1 MAVDTDNDFQEWE
14 LPDFEDNDSLDQG
27 DIDLFGRPAN
37 WYQKKKPESIE
48 VKEEAPKPLTLEDI
62 ESIRASAYEDG
73 FNEGKDAGFAE
84 GMEEGKLKGASEGH
98 EEGLTQGLEQGL
110 AGGKVKVEAERLHW
124 QQLVSRLH
132 DPLEKLDDSV
142 EFQLIKLA
150 THLAEQMARCEVTVN
165 PQIILQAL
173 KQGVEALPVNEQSIV
188 ISLNPEDLIFVQ
200 NAFSEEECKKRGWDL
215 RVEPTLLR
223 GDCQIQTQTSSIDYA
238 FSTRIEQVLKN
249 FLKEN
254 YQNTPEVSN
263 DGDISSDKALDYEM
277 KTEEQIQAGFEA
289 EIEQS
294 ARDLNN
300 EAENVDSDLT
310 DSTLPKSNDE
320 ALKSDLLNNKELNDA
335 TLSDQALN
343 DQEVSET
350 ALNDSEDKSA
360 TVKS

>member
-1 MAVDTDNDFQEWE
+1 MAVDADNDFQEWV
-14 LPDFEDNDSLDQG
+14 LPDFEDNDSPEQG

-37 WYQKKKPESIE
+37 WYQKQKPESVE
-48 VKEEAPKPLTLEDI
+48 VKEDAPKPLTLEDI

-73 FNEGKDAGFAE
+73 FDEGKDAGFAE

-98 EEGLTQGLEQGL
+98 QEGFAQGLEQGL
-110 AGGKVKVEAERLHW
+110 TEGKVEVEAERLHW

-132 DPLEKLDDSV
+132 DPLEKLDNSV

-200 NAFSEEECKKRGWDL
+200 NAFSEEESKKRGWDL
-215 RVEPTLLR
+215 RAEPTLLR
-223 GDCQIQTQTSSIDYA
+223 GDCQIQTQASSIDYA

-263 DGDISSDKALDYEM
+263 DGNISSDKALDYEI
-277 KTEEQIQAGFEA
+277 KTEEQIQEGFEA

-294 ARDLNN
+294 ASDLNN

-335 TLSDQALN
+335 ALSDQALN

-350 ALNDSEDKSA
+350 ALNDSEDNTA